1 MTWPSKAR
9 LVSALLLLLAA
20 SVAGFAV
27 WAWRDWT
34 APGPLPE
41 RRTIVLARG
50 SGAVEIARA
59 LGSEGVLAHPWLFL
73 LGAEAS
79 GDVHRLKAGEYE
91 FEAATTPEGVAQ
103 LLASG
108 KTVRHRLTIPE
119 GLTSAEI
126 VAIVNGAPDLEGG
139 SEPAPA
145 EGSLLPETYFF
156 SLGDKRGQMVER
168 MQRAF
173 SKAVAELWA
182 ERGSDLPL
190 AGPEEAVTLASI
202 VEKETGRDE
211 ERPRI
216 AGVYMNRIRLGMR
229 LQADPTVIYAL
240 TRGQR
245 PLDRTLGHDDL
256 SVDSPYN
263 TYLVKGLPPAP
274 IANPGLAALK
284 AVLHPLKVDDLYFV
298 ADGTGKHVF
307 AKTLAEQNQ
316 HVADLRRAQSQAAAP
331 ASPSQPAP
339 AQPAR

>member
-1 MTWPSKAR
+1 MTWPSRAR
-9 LVSALLLLLAA
+9 LVPALLLLAA
-20 SVAGFAV
+20 SVASFAL

-34 APGPLPE
+34 TPGPLPE
-41 RRTIVLARG
+41 KRTIVLARG

-59 LGSEGVLAHPWLFL
+59 LGAEGVLAHPWLFL
-73 LGAEAS
+73 LEAEVT

-91 FEAATTPEGVAQ
+91 FEADR

-108 KTVRHRLTIPE
+108 KTLRHRLTIPE

-126 VAIVNGAPDLEGG
+126 VAIVNGIPELEGG
-139 SEPAPA
+139 PEPVPA

-156 SLGDKRGQMVER
+156 SLGDKRAQMVER
-168 MQRAF
+168 MERAF
-173 SKAVAELWA
+173 SRTVAELWA

-190 AGPEEAVTLASI
+190 ASAAEAVTLASI

-211 ERPRI
+211 ERSHV
-216 AGVYMNRIRLGMR
+216 AGVYINRMRLGMR

-240 TRGQR
+240 THGRR
-245 PLDRTLGHDDL
+245 PLDRPLGHDDL
-256 SVDSPYN
+256 AVDSPYN

-274 IANPGLAALK
+274 IANPGLATLK
-284 AVLHPLKVDDLYFV
+284 AVLHPLKVEDLYFV

-316 HVADLRRAQSQAAAP
+316 HVADLRRAQSQAAVPANSSQP
-331 ASPSQPAP
+331 ASPPP
-339 AQPAR
+339 PTR

>member
-1 MTWPSKAR
+1 MTWPFKAR
-9 LVSALLLLLAA
+9 LVTALLLLAA
-20 SVAGFAV
+20 SVAGFTV

-41 RRTIVLARG
+41 KRTLVLARG

-59 LGSEGVLAHPWLFL
+59 LGAEGVLAHPWLFL
-73 LGAEAS
+73 LDAEVT
-79 GDVHRLKAGEYE
+79 GDVHRLRAGEYE
-91 FEAATTPEGVAQ
+91 FEAAITPEGVAE

-126 VAIVNGAPDLEGG
+126 IAVVNGIPELEGG
-139 SEPAPA
+139 PEPVPA

-156 SLGDKRGQMVER
+156 SLSDKRAQVVER
-168 MQRAF
+168 MQHAF
-173 SKAVAELWA
+173 SKTLAELWA
-182 ERGSDLPL
+182 ERGSDLPF
-190 AGPEEAVTLASI
+190 AGPEDAVTLASI
-202 VEKETGRDE
+202 VEKETGRED
-211 ERPRI
+211 ERPHV
-216 AGVYMNRIRLGMR
+216 AGVYLNRIRLGMR

-240 TRGQR
+240 THGQR
-245 PLDRTLGHDDL
+245 PLDRPLGHDDL
-256 SVDSPYN
+256 GIESPYN
-263 TYLVKGLPPAP
+263 TYLVKGLPPTP

-316 HVADLRRAQSQAAAP
+316 HVAELRRAQSQAAVP
-331 ASPSQPAP
+331 ASSPQPAP
-339 AQPAR
+339 PQPTR

>member
-1 MTWPSKAR
+1 MAWRSRAR
-9 LVSALLLLLAA
+9 LVPALLLLAA
-20 SVAGFAV
+20 SVASFTL

-34 APGPLPE
+34 TPGPLPE
-41 RRTIVLARG
+41 KRTIVLARG

-59 LGSEGVLAHPWLFL
+59 LGAEGVLAHPWLFL
-73 LGAEAS
+73 LGAEIT

-91 FEAATTPEGVAQ
+91 FDAAMTPEGVAQ

-126 VAIVNGAPDLEGG
+126 VAIVNGIPELDGGPETAP
-139 SEPAPA
+139 P

-156 SLGDKRGQMVER
+156 SLGDKRSAVIER

-173 SKAVAELWA
+173 SRTMTELWA
-182 ERGSDLPL
+182 ERGSDLPF
-190 AGPEEAVTLASI
+190 AKPEDAVTLASI

-211 ERPRI
+211 ERPRV
-216 AGVYMNRIRLGMR
+216 AGVYVNRMRLGMR

-245 PLDRTLGHDDL
+245 PLDRALGHDDL
-256 SVDSPYN
+256 GVDSPYN
-263 TYLVKGLPPAP
+263 TYLVKGLPPTP

-284 AVLHPLKVDDLYFV
+284 AVLHPLRGDDLYFV

-316 HVADLRRAQSQAAAP
+316 HVADLRRVQSQAAVP
-331 ASPSQPAP
+331 AASSQPTPPPAP
-339 AQPAR
+339 R

>member
-9 LVSALLLLLAA
+9 LVPALLLLAA
-20 SVAGFAV
+20 SVASFAL

-41 RRTIVLARG
+41 KRTVVLARG

-59 LGSEGVLAHPWLFL
+59 LGAQGVLAHPWLFL
-73 LGAEAS
+73 LDAEAT
-79 GDVHRLKAGEYE
+79 GDLHRLKAGEYE
-91 FEAATTPEGVAQ
+91 FDAAITPEGVAG

-108 KTVRHRLTIPE
+108 KTVRHRLTVPE

-126 VAIVNGAPDLEGG
+126 VALVNGTPELEGG
-139 SEPAPA
+139 PEPVPA

-156 SLGDKRGQMVER
+156 SLGDKRAQLVER
-168 MQRAF
+168 MERAF
-173 SKAVAELWA
+173 SKTVAELWA
-182 ERGSDLPL
+182 ERGADLPF
-190 AGPEEAVTLASI
+190 ASPEEAVTLASI

-216 AGVYMNRIRLGMR
+216 AGVYINRIRLGMR

-240 TRGQR
+240 THGRR
-245 PLDRTLGHDDL
+245 PLDRPLGHDDL
-256 SVDSPYN
+256 GVDSPYN

-274 IANPGLAALK
+274 IANPGVAALR
-284 AVLHPLKVDDLYFV
+284 AVLHPLKVDELYFV

-316 HVADLRRAQSQAAAP
+316 HITDLRRAQTQAAVPATSSQP
-331 ASPSQPAP
+331 ASPPP
-339 AQPAR
+339 TR

>member
-1 MTWPSKAR
+1 VTWPSRAR
-9 LVSALLLLLAA
+9 LIPALLLVGA
-20 SVAGFAV
+20 SVASFTL

-34 APGPLPE
+34 TPGPLPE
-41 RRTIVLARG
+41 KRTIVLARG

-59 LGSEGVLAHPWLFL
+59 LGAEDVLAHPWLFL
-73 LGAEAS
+73 LGAEVT

-91 FEAATTPEGVAQ
+91 FEAAISPEGVAE

-126 VAIVNGAPDLEGG
+126 VAIVDGIPELDGG
-139 SEPAPA
+139 SEPVPA

-156 SLGDKRGQMVER
+156 SLGDKRSAVIER

-173 SKAVAELWA
+173 GRTMAELWA
-182 ERGSDLPL
+182 ERGSDLPF
-190 AGPEEAVTLASI
+190 ARPEDAVTLASI
-202 VEKETGRDE
+202 VEKETGREE
-211 ERPRI
+211 ERPRV
-216 AGVYMNRIRLGMR
+216 AGVYINRMRLGMR

-245 PLDRTLGHDDL
+245 PLDRALGHDDL
-256 SVDSPYN
+256 GVDSPYN
-263 TYLVKGLPPAP
+263 TYLVKGLPPTP

-284 AVLHPLKVDDLYFV
+284 ATLHPLRGDDLYFA

-316 HVADLRRAQSQAAAP
+316 HVADLRRAQSQAAVP
-331 ASPSQPAP
+331 ATSSQPAP
-339 AQPAR
+339 PPAPR

>member
-9 LVSALLLLLAA
+9 LVPALLLLAA
-20 SVAGFAV
+20 SAASFAL
-27 WAWRDWT
+27 WAWRDWST
-34 APGPLPE
+34 PGPLPE
-41 RRTIVLARG
+41 KRTVVLARG

-59 LGSEGVLAHPWLFL
+59 LGTEGVLAHPWLFL
-73 LGAEAS
+73 LEAQVS

-91 FEAATTPEGVAQ
+91 FEAAVTPEGVAQ

-108 KTVRHRLTIPE
+108 KTVRHRLTVPE

-126 VAIVNGAPDLEGG
+126 VAIVNGTPELEGG
-139 SEPAPA
+139 PESAPA

-156 SLGDKRGQMVER
+156 SLGDKRVQMVER
-168 MQRAF
+168 MERAF
-173 SKAVAELWA
+173 SKTLAELWA
-182 ERGSDLPL
+182 ERGSDLPF
-190 AGPEEAVTLASI
+190 ASPAEAVTLASI
-202 VEKETGRDE
+202 VEKETGREE
-211 ERPRI
+211 ERPHV
-216 AGVYMNRIRLGMR
+216 AGVYINRIRLGMR

-240 TRGQR
+240 THGRR
-245 PLDRTLGHDDL
+245 PLDRPLGHEDL
-256 SVDSPYN
+256 AVDSPYN

-331 ASPSQPAP
+331 GNSSQPAP
-339 AQPAR
+339 PPPAR

>member
-1 MTWPSKAR
+1 MTWPSRAR
-9 LVSALLLLLAA
+9 LIPALLLLAA
-20 SVAGFAV
+20 SVASFTL

-41 RRTIVLARG
+41 KRIIVLARG
-50 SGAVEIARA
+50 SGAVEIART
-59 LGSEGVLAHPWLFL
+59 LGAEGVLAHPWLFL
-73 LGAEAS
+73 LGAEVT
-79 GDVHRLKAGEYE
+79 GDLHRLKAGEYE
-91 FEAATTPEGVAQ
+91 FEAAINPEGVAE

-126 VAIVNGAPDLEGG
+126 AAIVNGIPELDGG
-139 SEPAPA
+139 PEPAPA

-156 SLGDKRGQMVER
+156 SLGDKRTAVIER

-173 SKAVAELWA
+173 SKTVAELWA
-182 ERGSDLPL
+182 ERSADLPF
-190 AGPEEAVTLASI
+190 ARPEEAVALASI
-202 VEKETGRDE
+202 VEKETGRDD
-211 ERPRI
+211 ERPHV
-216 AGVYMNRIRLGMR
+216 AGVYINRMRLGMR

-240 TRGQR
+240 TRGRR
-245 PLDRTLGHDDL
+245 PLDRALGHDDL

-263 TYLVKGLPPAP
+263 TYIVKGLPPTP

-298 ADGTGKHVF
+298 ADGTGRHVF

-316 HVADLRRAQSQAAAP
+316 HVADFRRAQSQGAP
-331 ASPSQPAP
+331 APIPQSAP
-339 AQPAR
+339 PPPVR